1 MGAAKK
7 IRYRIGLLSLGPAH
21 EQLSDSSCCRSRAPT
36 ARLKLKG
43 ITTEIYIQSEEVK
56 YIVLKKK
63 TRTKLV
69 LSADSPTEFDGWL
82 KTLDIEIKRQDELHS
97 EQNEQIISVNAEL
110 TDPPERGRGEIKVKA
125 KTPVPTPRTRT
136 PSRETVR
143 ETAREM
149 VGTRTEEI
157 KESSSSDEQHSGERD
172 SWVS

>member
-1 MGAAKK
+1 M
-7 IRYRIGLLSLGPAH
+7 
-21 EQLSDSSCCRSRAPT
+21 
-36 ARLKLKG
+36 
-43 ITTEIYIQSEEVK
+43 K

-97 EQNEQIISVNAEL
+97 EQNEQIISVNAKL
-110 TDPPERGRGEIKVKA
+110 TDPPERGRGDIKVKA

>member
-1 MGAAKK
+1 M
-7 IRYRIGLLSLGPAH
+7 
-21 EQLSDSSCCRSRAPT
+21 
-36 ARLKLKG
+36 
-43 ITTEIYIQSEEVK
+43 
-56 YIVLKKK
+56 KKK

-69 LSADSPTEFDGWL
+69 LSADSPIEFDGWL

>member
-1 MGAAKK
+1 M
-7 IRYRIGLLSLGPAH
+7 
-21 EQLSDSSCCRSRAPT
+21 
-36 ARLKLKG
+36 
-43 ITTEIYIQSEEVK
+43 K

-97 EQNEQIISVNAEL
+97 EQNEQIISVNVEL